1 MKKIGLFGY
10 GVVAKGFYQA
20 LKQNAHLNTEIVKIC
35 VKNEN
40 KNRDLDGAYFTTDS
54 SEILDDPE
62 IDIIVE
68 LIDDSIAAKEI
79 VKLSLAKG
87 KAVISA
93 NKKMIADNIAEVAT
107 WHEVYPQ
114 SFLYD
119 AAVAGSIPIIQTI
132 EQFFGQQDIQSIR
145 GILNGSC
152 NYILTAMRQHSIS
165 FDEALRKA
173 QVLGFAESNPV
184 LDISGEDALN
194 KLVILSYHAFGHL
207 ANKEEARLESIT
219 NMEDWFYE
227 AAASNNQKIKLIA
240 TVKYKNGLIKLKVQ
254 PELVSEGDELF
265 GVEFE
270 SNAICVEGNLSGV
283 QTYIGK
289 GAGSLPT
296 ASAVINDLSLLMSGF
311 KYQPKKRGRHLM
323 SA

>member
-20 LKQNAHLNTEIVKIC
+20 LKQNAHLNAEIVKIC
-35 VKNEN
+35 VKNGN
-40 KNRDLDGAYFTTDS
+40 KNRDLDDSYFTTDA

-62 IDIIVE
+62 IDIVVE
-68 LIDDSIAAKEI
+68 LIDDSIAAKDI
-79 VKLSLAKG
+79 VRFSLAKG
-87 KAVISA
+87 KAVVSA
-93 NKKMIADNIAEVAT
+93 NKKMIADNITEIAT
-107 WHEVYPQ
+107 WHDVYSQ
-114 SFLYD
+114 AFLYD

-152 NYILTAMRQHSIS
+152 NYILSSMRQHSLT
-165 FDEALRKA
+165 FDEALKKA
-173 QVLGFAESNPV
+173 QALGYAESNPV

-207 ANKEEARLESIT
+207 AKKEEARLESIT
-219 NMEDWFYE
+219 NMEDWFYK
-227 AAASNNQKIKLIA
+227 AAANNNQKIKLIA
-240 TVKYKNGLIKLKVQ
+240 TVKYKNGQLKLKVQ
-254 PELVSEGDELF
+254 PELVSEGDELY

-296 ASAVINDLSLLMSGF
+296 ASAVINDLSLLLSGF
-311 KYQPKKRGRHLM
+311 KYQHRKRGSQLM